1 MRVTTKGQVTIPQ
14 EVRERLGIVPGTEV
28 DFVLNG
34 NSASLVKAKK
44 NDGKLSRGEQIVA
57 RATGTGTANTDLT
70 TDQILAWTRGWD
82 DIDDPDR

>member
-14 EVRERLGIVPGTEV
+14 EVREKLGILPGTEV

-34 NSASLVKAKK
+34 NSASLVKTKKK
-44 NDGKLSRGEQIVA
+44 NGNLSRGERIVA
-57 RATGTGTANTDLT
+57 RAAGKGTANTDLS

>member
-14 EVRERLGIVPGTEV
+14 EVREKLGIVAGNEV
-28 DFVLNG
+28 DIFVHG
-34 NSASLVKAKK
+34 NSANLVKRTKT
-44 NDGKLSRGEQIVA
+44 NGKRSRGQRIVE
-57 RATGTGTANTDLT
+57 RAAGKGTANTELT